1 MHFFR
6 IYIYLSIRDNED
18 NNLIVL
24 IDYEVLP
31 YRHPVTNHL

>member
-6 IYIYLSIRDNED
+6 IYIYSAIRDNED

-31 YRHPVTNHL
+31 YRPPVTNHL